1 MVSKEPNH
9 ILAPSISLNQEKN
22 MTVRSV
28 LLNRDS
34 PDIETRLKR
43 RRNRTQQVRFKDQVD
58 GAEESPRPEPS
69 KNIGFNNTGPAVTV
83 EPDQGPSSKP
93 EPGPKSL
100 AENSRQQ
107 QVVSANGGAV
117 GAVASVLAKGGPR
130 KPWSQPR
137 PSSLTLPNPRKCCM
151 STAIQTSPSLQK
163 QFPMFRF
170 RSKSVGDFG
179 ETENPKAEPEEGTLF
194 ANNEVQHMPGKQC
207 CQGEGAMRYWE
218 TAVEEPLKAAQVN
231 CTGSCNCLPR
241 NQDVPPQKWNSG
253 SRRNRTLQG
262 QEGLRCSVP
271 WGRPAPVPQA
281 CDGSASSQCD
291 NVAQNVLW
299 SEQCLCDGKQTP
311 QSSDSAWFCHSR
323 SSSKKRNCCKG
334 SCSAPQNVI
343 VPQSGHHDEASA
355 AVNKTQIP
363 TQQYQRYLV
372 DKEGQRDL
380 GQSLPCNSAPPP
392 KASQDQRCKEQRNSC
407 TPVPTLPVSKPSMQT
422 WGCSGG
428 QSKGSKCDL
437 NCRNCHLTNKV
448 LIHHTLPRSQ
458 VSEPQNVVRHSGE
471 GLADL
476 PKVVEH
482 RSVKAEQLNPTSE
495 SMKAPDANRSE
506 SEQCRERVYKTSLL
520 NSDEGPSPG
529 QNQHSEATDRTVFYT
544 EPPANSHGKPKPPEP
559 ASEESQ
565 PQTLQGKAEL
575 SDRTIQTVDR
585 AGGIP
590 LTASQSETLKQVHEL
605 LELVAEAKGQIDLA
619 KMRGGLLSQGG
630 QKEGRPLT
638 GNMEPGSIQPTQY
651 EISNLQSRLQSMEDV
666 LETSQQTIKVL
677 LDVIQDLEKKEA
689 IRDGR
694 HSYRTGQDIENCGT
708 CRDCAC
714 IIYRMSESLLTGSS
728 PVLLS
733 LRQQNTQDRM
743 MLKKSNI
750 CRMVASE

>member
-93 EPGPKSL
+93 EPGPK
-100 AENSRQQ
+100 R
-107 QVVSANGGAV
+107 
-117 GAVASVLAKGGPR
+117 GPR

-207 CQGEGAMRYWE
+207 CQGEGAM
-218 TAVEEPLKAAQVN
+218 
-231 CTGSCNCLPR
+231 
-241 NQDVPPQKWNSG
+241 
-253 SRRNRTLQG
+253 
-262 QEGLRCSVP
+262 
-271 WGRPAPVPQA
+271 
-281 CDGSASSQCD
+281 
-291 NVAQNVLW
+291 
-299 SEQCLCDGKQTP
+299 
-311 QSSDSAWFCHSR
+311 
-323 SSSKKRNCCKG
+323 
-334 SCSAPQNVI
+334 
-343 VPQSGHHDEASA
+343 SA

-590 LTASQSETLKQVHEL
+590 LPASQSETLKQVHEL

-714 IIYRMSESLLTGSS
+714 IIYSVEHDFRLQEGQFQRTWRVVDPESSQSSPLTGSTVSHQEDS
-728 PVLLS
+728 PVPKHTPTTKTES
-733 LRQQNTQDRM
+733 
-743 MLKKSNI
+743 KKSKRK
-750 CRMVASE
+750 CFWFL

>member
-58 GAEESPRPEPS
+58 GAEESPRPEPG
-69 KNIGFNNTGPAVTV
+69 KNIGFNNTGPAVIV

-93 EPGPKSL
+93 EPGPK
-100 AENSRQQ
+100 R
-107 QVVSANGGAV
+107 
-117 GAVASVLAKGGPR
+117 GPR

-163 QFPMFRF
+163 QFPTFRF
-170 RSKSVGDFG
+170 RSKSLGDFG
-179 ETENPKAEPEEGTLF
+179 ETEDPKAEPEEGTLF

-207 CQGEGAMRYWE
+207 CQGEGAM
-218 TAVEEPLKAAQVN
+218 
-231 CTGSCNCLPR
+231 
-241 NQDVPPQKWNSG
+241 
-253 SRRNRTLQG
+253 
-262 QEGLRCSVP
+262 
-271 WGRPAPVPQA
+271 
-281 CDGSASSQCD
+281 
-291 NVAQNVLW
+291 
-299 SEQCLCDGKQTP
+299 
-311 QSSDSAWFCHSR
+311 
-323 SSSKKRNCCKG
+323 
-334 SCSAPQNVI
+334 
-343 VPQSGHHDEASA
+343 
-355 AVNKTQIP
+355 
-363 TQQYQRYLV
+363 
-372 DKEGQRDL
+372 
-380 GQSLPCNSAPPP
+380 
-392 KASQDQRCKEQRNSC
+392 
-407 TPVPTLPVSKPSMQT
+407 
-422 WGCSGG
+422 
-428 QSKGSKCDL
+428 
-437 NCRNCHLTNKV
+437 
-448 LIHHTLPRSQ
+448 SQ

-482 RSVKAEQLNPTSE
+482 RSVKTEQLNPTSE

-506 SEQCRERVYKTSLL
+506 SEQCGEKVSKTALL

-529 QNQHSEATDRTVFYT
+529 QNQRSEATARTVFYT
-544 EPPANSHGKPKPPEP
+544 ETPANSHGKPKPPEP

-575 SDRTIQTVDR
+575 SDRTIRTADQP
-585 AGGIP
+585 GGIP
-590 LTASQSETLKQVHEL
+590 LMASQSETLKQVHEL

-619 KMRGGLLSQGG
+619 KMRGGLLTQGG
-630 QKEGRPLT
+630 QKEGRPPA
-638 GNMEPGSIQPTQY
+638 GNLEPGSVQPMQH

-689 IRDGR
+689 IRDG
-694 HSYRTGQDIENCGT
+694 
-708 CRDCAC
+708 
-714 IIYRMSESLLTGSS
+714 
-728 PVLLS
+728 
-733 LRQQNTQDRM
+733 
-743 MLKKSNI
+743 
-750 CRMVASE
+750 